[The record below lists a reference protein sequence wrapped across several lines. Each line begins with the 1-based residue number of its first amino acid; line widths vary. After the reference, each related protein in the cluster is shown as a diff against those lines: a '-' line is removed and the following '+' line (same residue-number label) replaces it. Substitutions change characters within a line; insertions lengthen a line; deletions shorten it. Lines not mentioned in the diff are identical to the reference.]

1 MEHGKKVKRDMTRK
15 SGRTVG
21 SILTAVA
28 MVLLNAVPAM
38 AASEQHP
45 DWYTF
50 YDGAE
55 HWSVFSIGR
64 ELGQLICLIL
74 TKILDF
80 IEKDVYGAVF
90 NSGATFFKNIT
101 QHTIFGDKGFGY
113 VVTAFLVVGLVSYGV
128 WILLH
133 TEQTSN
139 SPRYFVRQIVAL
151 VGTIILVPAM
161 MGSMWSMAAGSW
173 RKATE
178 GAATEYVSNSNKGKA
193 TTEATALSASA
204 ECLND
209 NITDWYWMAGKGAIK
224 SNVNSDSTDTA
235 GGNDNAGG
243 SDAGKDSA
251 RAPRGE
257 ILWDATKAVKTV
269 NGKKEKGYAN
279 TCNPWLGYAGWEMID
294 PMQYITKDGVDDYN
308 ETVDKDKID
317 QMTAKLKA
325 RYAKYGKKNSIE
337 ARKIYYE
344 EKYYENLAKSGS
356 YAQQHNDDKKDKG
369 GEIPTD
375 TRDKV
380 FVVTESGASIK
391 AANGGDGP
399 LKALFKGGLVNP
411 PYYRYTINWLPMII
425 ELAALAV
432 FLFMIS
438 LKVLRIMF
446 DTIITGIVAPLF
458 VSMDFW
464 GESGQRTKTIYR
476 SIVNGFLSI
485 GALVLEVEFFEV
497 FCYEISHLNLG
508 IPWYGAGFV
517 KSLMYLA
524 IGYIGVK
531 GADIF
536 KKMGLDVDNSATLQA
551 GKNMVKAGALAGH
564 KAKEGA
570 LKAAGLAGGALLA
583 AQAKPFAALKK
594 PKPDNPGIQK
604 GKGGKGENGQS
615 GNNAF
620 ASLAKTSPLK
630 ANEKAI
636 PDDMK
641 SGGKGDVPIG
651 KTKGDDQQK
660 DAITAGSDDQK
671 NAISAGANDPNNEQ
685 TKALEQDVNGSEE
698 TANVGGGANDD
709 TAKVSDGDTG
719 KIDAGAMT
727 FQPDAGNE
735 PQGVE
740 GQQSDDVSSLQ
751 EGANLD
757 ENSLP
762 AGQSAA
768 GQNDSNLPKQEQS
781 SEVNGHTS
789 APGVVGGETPKQSAG
804 EKPGAGKPGMENTGG
819 GAKDVGAGDKPNEQV
834 EQPKANAGSL
844 NSNSG
849 NSGVYQPTR
858 KEPGRDSMTA
868 EQASERLSASAKQSR
883 AGTNSAMS
891 DTATTANTVNNS
903 SSRFAATATDSIP
916 TNTSATPIGG
926 TGTSNLNGANAQDSV
941 PVGGYQPSSGTN
953 GSGGVNRR
961 VNNQAVS
968 MGDDANVSL
977 NAGKGSNI
985 TIQQSGTS
993 GSESTHGDTHPNGAL
1008 KSGTT
1013 NVPHVE
1019 GESFGYQSPHST
1031 GQRAAMESRYG
1042 GKGTLGQATASAY
1055 GHTMAAA
1062 NNVVGAVQS
1071 ARRNR
1076 AQYINANTGHVQHLR
1091 AAKATM
1097 RDIKD
1102 GFINSKQQEYAGY
1115 MEKGEEKYGG
1125 GGKGTTSREEQYVSL
1140 ADMDDVR
1147 TDANGEPERAPHQ
1160 FDDDN

>member
-1 MEHGKKVKRDMTRK
+1 MEHGKKVKRGMTRK

-38 AASEQHP
+38 AAGEQYP
-45 DWYTF
+45 DWVTF

-55 HWSVFSIGR
+55 HWHVFSIGR

-74 TKILDF
+74 TKILNF
-80 IEKDVYGAVF
+80 IEKDVYDTVF
-90 NSGATFFKNIT
+90 SSGATFFNNIT
-101 QHTIFGDKGFGY
+101 QHTIFGDGRGA
-113 VVTAFLVVGLVSYGV
+113 VVTAFLIMGLVSYGI

-139 SPRYFVRQIVAL
+139 TPRYFARQIVAL
-151 VGTIILVPAM
+151 VGTMILVPAM
-161 MGSMWSMAAGSW
+161 MGAMWNVAAGDF
-173 RKATE
+173 RRATE
-178 GAATEYVSNSNKGKA
+178 GSTTNYMKERGSKSAGNAVTEV
-193 TTEATALSASA
+193 TAYSASA
-204 ECLND
+204 QCLND
-209 NITDWYWMAGKGAIK
+209 NITDWYWMAGKGAII
-224 SNVNSDSTDTA
+224 SNADDD
-235 GGNDNAGG
+235 GNDSG
-243 SDAGKDSA
+243 SK
-251 RAPRGE
+251 PRGQ
-257 ILWDATKAVKTV
+257 LYWKATQSVEKV
-269 NGKKEKGYAN
+269 NGKRVYGSYY
-279 TCNPWLGYAGWEMID
+279 TCNPHLGYVGWEMID
-294 PMQYITKDGVDDYN
+294 PMEYMTKNGVDDYN
-308 ETVDKDKID
+308 ELVDAKSIKSMTDK
-317 QMTAKLKA
+317 L
-325 RYAKYGKKNSIE
+325 GKRKNREKSSIE
-337 ARKIYYE
+337 ARKIQQEKEYY
-344 EKYYENLAKSGS
+344 KNLGIVGAEGLK
-356 YAQQHNDDKKDKG
+356 NKDKTDQDG
-369 GEIPTD
+369 TIPEKV
-375 TRDKV
+375 RDEV
-380 FVVTESGASIK
+380 FVKTESGAKIK
-391 AANGGDGP
+391 SADGTE
-399 LKALFKGGLVNP
+399 GLMKFLMDHGLSNP

-438 LKVLRIMF
+438 LKILRIMF

-485 GALVLEVEFFEV
+485 GAMVLEVEFFEV
-497 FCYEISHLNLG
+497 FCYEISHVDLG

-570 LKAAGLAGGALLA
+570 AKVAGLAGGALLA

-594 PKPDNPGIQK
+594 PKPDSPGIQK

-620 ASLAKTSPLK
+620 ASLTKTSPLK

-651 KTKGDDQQK
+651 KTKGSDDQK
-660 DAITAGSDDQK
+660 DAITDGSDDQK

-685 TKALEQDVNGSEE
+685 TKALEQDINGSEE

-719 KIDAGAMT
+719 EIDAGAMT

-735 PQGVE
+735 PQGIEE

-751 EGANLD
+751 EDGDLGKD
-757 ENSLP
+757 SLP
-762 AGQSAA
+762 AGQ
-768 GQNDSNLPKQEQS
+768 NNSNLPEQEQS
-781 SEVNGHTS
+781 SEMEGHTS
-789 APGVVGGETPKQSAG
+789 APGVVGGEKPKQSAG
-804 EKPGAGKPGMENTGG
+804 EKPGAGNPGMEDTGG
-819 GAKDVGAGDKPNEQV
+819 GAKNIGAGDKPNEQV

-844 NSNSG
+844 NSNSD

-858 KEPGRDSMTA
+858 KEPGRDSITA

-883 AGTNSAMS
+883 VGTNSTAR
-891 DTATTANTVNNS
+891 DTASTVNNS
-903 SSRFAATATDSIP
+903 SSSTNRFAATATDSIP

-926 TGTSNLNGANAQDSV
+926 TGTSNLNGANTQDSV
-941 PVGGYQPSSGTN
+941 PVGGYQSSNGTN

-985 TIQQSGTS
+985 TIQQSGKS
-993 GSESTHGDTHPNGAL
+993 GGEPTHSDTHSNGAL

-1031 GQRAAMESRYG
+1031 GQRAAMESRYA
-1042 GKGTLGQATASAY
+1042 GKGTLGQATASTY

-1062 NNVVGAVQS
+1062 DNVVGAVQS

>member
-21 SILTAVA
+21 SILTAAVA
-28 MVLLNAVPAM
+28 VLLNAVPAM

-55 HWSVFSIGR
+55 HWSIFSIGR

-90 NSGATFFKNIT
+90 NSGATFFNNIT
-101 QHTIFGDKGFGY
+101 KHTIFGDGFGA
-113 VVTAFLVVGLVSYGV
+113 VVTAFLIFGLVSYGI

-139 SPRYFVRQIVAL
+139 TPRYFARQIVAL

-161 MGSMWSMAAGSW
+161 MGAMWNVAAGEW
-173 RKATE
+173 RRATE
-178 GAATEYVSNSNKGKA
+178 SQAAHELKSKNANTEMA
-193 TTEATALSASA
+193 ALSASA

-243 SDAGKDSA
+243 TDNPGGNDAGKDSDL
-251 RAPRGE
+251 APRGE
-257 ILWDATKAVKTV
+257 ILWNATKAVKTV
-269 NGKKEKGYAN
+269 HGKKQLSPIPN

-308 ETVDKDKID
+308 ETVDEAKIE
-317 QMTAKLKA
+317 QMVKKLKTRKA
-325 RYAKYGKKNSIE
+325 QYGKKNSLE

-344 EKYYENLAKSGS
+344 QMYYANLAKSGS
-356 YAQQHNDDKKDKG
+356 FAKKHNEDKEDDG
-369 GEIPTD
+369 GQIPTD

-380 FVVTESGASIK
+380 FVVTESGATIK

-485 GALVLEVEFFEV
+485 GAMVLEVEFFEI
-497 FCYEISHLNLG
+497 FCYQISYLNLN

-551 GKNMVKAGALAGH
+551 GKSMARAGMMAGH

-570 LKAAGLAGGALLA
+570 LKAAGLAGGVALA
-583 AQAKPFAALKK
+583 ASAKPLAALKK
-594 PKPDNPGIQK
+594 PAQGAQK
-604 GKGGKGENGQS
+604 GSTNS
-615 GNNAF
+615 AF
-620 ASLAKTSPLK
+620 ANLAKNAGADKMSPLK

-636 PDDMK
+636 PADMK

-660 DAITAGSDDQK
+660 DAITAGT
-671 NAISAGANDPNNEQ
+671 NDPNNEQ
-685 TKALEQDVNGSEE
+685 TKALDQGNNGFEE
-698 TANVGGGANDD
+698 IAKADGNDNEE
-709 TAKVSDGDTG
+709 
-719 KIDAGAMT
+719 IDAGAMT

-735 PQGVE
+735 LQGIEE
-740 GQQSDDVSSLQ
+740 GQQTDDVSSLQ
-751 EGANLD
+751 ESANLD

-762 AGQSAA
+762 ADQSAA
-768 GQNDSNLPKQEQS
+768 EQNNNDLSEQEQS
-781 SEVNGHTS
+781 SEVNSHTS
-789 APGVVGGETPKQSAG
+789 APGVVGGEKPKQSAG
-804 EKPGAGKPGMENTGG
+804 EKPDAGKPGMENAGG
-819 GAKDVGAGDKPNEQV
+819 GAKNIGIGGKPNEQV
-834 EQPKANAGSL
+834 EQPKASAGTL

-858 KEPGRDSMTA
+858 KEPGRDSLTA
-868 EQASERLSASAKQSR
+868 EQASDRLSASAKQSR
-883 AGTNSAMS
+883 VGTNSTAS
-891 DTATTANTVNNS
+891 DTASTVNNS
-903 SSRFAATATDSIP
+903 SSSSNRFASTATDSIP

-926 TGTSNLNGANAQDSV
+926 TGTNNLNGANTQDNV
-941 PVGGYQPSSGTN
+941 PVGGYQSSSGTN
-953 GSGGVNRR
+953 GSGTNGYVSSANGSGASSSGGTSRR
-961 VNNQAVS
+961 VNHQAVS

-993 GSESTHGDTHPNGAL
+993 GSEPTHGDTHTNGAL
-1008 KSGTT
+1008 KSSTT
-1013 NVPHVE
+1013 TSIPVSSS
-1019 GESFGYQSPHST
+1019 GAGFTYQSPHST
-1031 GQRAAMESRYG
+1031 GQRAAMESRYA
-1042 GKGTLGQATASAY
+1042 GKGQLGQSAANSY
-1055 GHTMAAA
+1055 GHTMAAV
-1062 NNVVGAVQS
+1062 NNVASAVQTTRR
-1071 ARRNR
+1071 AR
-1076 AQYINANTGHVQHLR
+1076 ANYVNPDTGKVMHGKV
-1091 AAKATM
+1091 AKSVAYN
-1097 RDIKD
+1097 IKH
-1102 GFINSKQQEYAGY
+1102 GIAESKRQEYAGY
-1115 MEKGEEKYGG
+1115 MAKGEEKYGG
-1125 GGKGTTSREEQYVSL
+1125 GGKGTTSREEEYASIEQL
-1140 ADMDDVR
+1140 EDTRPDFDD
-1147 TDANGEPERAPHQ
+1147 DGKPIRAPHQ
-1160 FDDDN
+1160 H

>member
-21 SILTAVA
+21 SILTAAVA
-28 MVLLNAVPAM
+28 VLLNAVPAM

-55 HWSVFSIGR
+55 HWSIFSIGR

-90 NSGATFFKNIT
+90 NSGATFFNNIT
-101 QHTIFGDKGFGY
+101 KHTIFGDGFGT
-113 VVTAFLVVGLVSYGV
+113 VVTAFLIFGLVSYGI

-139 SPRYFVRQIVAL
+139 TPRYFARQIVAL

-161 MGSMWSMAAGSW
+161 MGAMWNVAAGEW
-173 RKATE
+173 RRATE
-178 GAATEYVSNSNKGKA
+178 SQAAHELESKNANTEM
-193 TTEATALSASA
+193 TALSASA

-235 GGNDNAGG
+235 GGTDNAGG
-243 SDAGKDSA
+243 NDAGKDSDS
-251 RAPRGE
+251 APRGQ
-257 ILWDATKAVKTV
+257 ILWNATKAVKTV
-269 NGKKEKGYAN
+269 HGKKQLSPIPN

-308 ETVDKDKID
+308 ETVDEAKIE
-317 QMTAKLKA
+317 QMVKKLKTREA
-325 RYAKYGKKNSIE
+325 QYGKKNSLE

-344 EKYYENLAKSGS
+344 QMYYANLAKSGS
-356 YAQQHNDDKKDKG
+356 FAKKHNEDKEDDG
-369 GEIPTD
+369 GQIPTD

-458 VSMDFW
+458 VAMDFW

-476 SIVNGFLSI
+476 SIVNAFLSI
-485 GALVLEVEFFEV
+485 GAMVLEVEFFEI
-497 FCYEISHLNLG
+497 FCYHISYLNLN

-551 GKNMVKAGALAGH
+551 GKSMARAGMMAGH

-570 LKAAGLAGGALLA
+570 LKAAGLAGGVALA
-583 AQAKPFAALKK
+583 ASAKPLAALKK
-594 PKPDNPGIQK
+594 PAQGAQK
-604 GKGGKGENGQS
+604 GSTNS
-615 GNNAF
+615 AF
-620 ASLAKTSPLK
+620 ANLAKNAGADKMSPLK

-636 PDDMK
+636 PADMK

-660 DAITAGSDDQK
+660 DAITAGT
-671 NAISAGANDPNNEQ
+671 NDPNNEQ

-719 KIDAGAMT
+719 EIDAGAMT

-751 EGANLD
+751 ESANLD

-762 AGQSAA
+762 ADQSAA
-768 GQNDSNLPKQEQS
+768 EQNNNDLPEQEQS

-789 APGVVGGETPKQSAG
+789 APGVVGGEKPKQSAG
-804 EKPGAGKPGMENTGG
+804 EKIDAGKPGMENAGG
-819 GAKDVGAGDKPNEQV
+819 GAKDIGAGDKPKGQV
-834 EQPKANAGSL
+834 EQPKASAGTL

-858 KEPGRDSMTA
+858 KEPSRDSLTA

-883 AGTNSAMS
+883 VGTNSTAS
-891 DTATTANTVNNS
+891 DTASTANNS
-903 SSRFAATATDSIP
+903 SSSTNRFAATATDSIP

-926 TGTSNLNGANAQDSV
+926 TGTNNLNGANTQDNV
-941 PVGGYQPSSGTN
+941 PVGGYQSSSGTN
-953 GSGGVNRR
+953 GSGTNGYVSSANGSGASSSGGTNRR
-961 VNNQAVS
+961 VNHQAVS

-993 GSESTHGDTHPNGAL
+993 GSEPTHGDTHTNGAL
-1008 KSGTT
+1008 KSSTT
-1013 NVPHVE
+1013 TSIPVSSS
-1019 GESFGYQSPHST
+1019 GAGFTYQSPHST
-1031 GQRAAMESRYG
+1031 GQRAAMESRYA
-1042 GKGTLGQATASAY
+1042 GKGQLGQSAASSY

-1062 NNVVGAVQS
+1062 NNVASAVQT
-1071 ARRNR
+1071 ARRAR
-1076 AQYINANTGHVQHLR
+1076 ANYVNPDTGKVMHGKV
-1091 AAKATM
+1091 AKSVAYN
-1097 RDIKD
+1097 IKH
-1102 GFINSKQQEYAGY
+1102 GIAESKRQEYAGY
-1115 MEKGEEKYGG
+1115 MAKGEEKYGG
-1125 GGKGTTSREEQYVSL
+1125 GGKGTTSREEEYASIEQL
-1140 ADMDDVR
+1140 EDTRPDFDD
-1147 TDANGEPERAPHQ
+1147 DGKPIRAPHQ
-1160 FDDDN
+1160 HK